1 MSELA
6 GTLLSGRS
14 WDELCQA
21 LREAGLTVLAS
32 ESAGDDLDRAEALR
46 LVTRLLRGGLEN
58 FVEHNDPTTPRL
70 VSTCHETIKIVAEN
84 PDNNYL
90 SSAVSAAHDY
100 RVWGKRGTAAWLS
113 FNTHAGGFG
122 SGGKGTAAVMNGRD
136 LETGGDGSFELFLS
150 RDERHGNWLRL
161 DEDST
166 HFIVRETVADPASEE
181 QAELFIERTDGAAA
195 PPPTEP
201 EELGRQMASV
211 GQYLG
216 LVSGMADAWAR
227 ANAARPFEF
236 VDVGPGAALAYAD
249 PEIIFHQAYW
259 ELADDEALL
268 TEVRPPDCEYWG
280 FCLYNRWLESLDYR
294 YHPIS
299 LNNQSARLA
308 TDGSLGI
315 VVAARDPGLSD
326 HPNWLDTTGHRRGT
340 IGVRWVGKG
349 VTDVI
354 PQCRV
359 IKV

>member
-6 GTLLSGRS
+6 DTLLSGRS

-21 LREAGLTVLAS
+21 LREAGLQVLAS
-32 ESAGDDLDRAEALR
+32 EDSGDGLDRAEALR
-46 LVTRLLRGGLEN
+46 LVSRLLRGGLEN
-58 FVEHNDPTTPRL
+58 FVEHNDPAAPRL

-100 RVWGKRGTAAWLS
+100 RVWGRRGTAAWLS

-122 SGGKGTAAVMNGRD
+122 SGGRGTAAVMNGRD
-136 LETGGDGSFELFLS
+136 LDTDDDGSFELFLS
-150 RDERHGNWLRL
+150 SNERSGNWLRL

-181 QAELFIERTDGAAA
+181 QAELSIERTDGGG
-195 PPPTEP
+195 PPPPADP
-201 EELGRQMASV
+201 EELARQMAAV
-211 GQYLG
+211 GQYVG

-227 ANAARPFEF
+227 ANAERPFEF
-236 VDVGPGAALAYAD
+236 VDLGPGAALAYAD

-268 TEVRPPDCEYWG
+268 VDVTPPDCQYWG

-299 LNNQSARLA
+299 LNKRSAQLSD
-308 TDGSLGI
+308 DGRLGI
-315 VVAARDPGLSD
+315 AVAAKDPGLPD
-326 HPNWLDTTGHRRGT
+326 HPNWLDRAGHRRGT
-340 IGVRWVGKG
+340 IGVRWVGMG
-349 VTDVI
+349 VEDVI

-359 IKV
+359 VKV